1 MIKHI
6 FFDLDHTL
14 WDFDRNS
21 HETLSELYHELELES
36 KLQTEAEAFIRKYKE
51 INENQWALYRQGEI
65 SKEILRTSRY
75 SRTFKHF
82 GYENEVEAAKFGDLY
97 VERSPIKTHLCDGCI
112 DLLQQLNN
120 RYELHIITNGFEEIQ
135 PIKMKSSGID
145 QYFKVLMTSERAN
158 CKKPGT
164 DIFLKA
170 MAEARTNAKES
181 IMLGDSYEADV
192 IGAENVGM
200 KAVLFDANGKYPE
213 VAHRKISHLS
223 QFLDHL

>member
-21 HETLSELYHELELES
+21 HETLTELYEELDLATKLEV
-36 KLQTEAEAFIRKYKE
+36 EAEDFIGKYKE
-51 INENQWALYRQGEI
+51 INENQWALYRKGEI
-65 SKEILRTSRY
+65 TKEILRTSRY
-75 SRTFKHF
+75 SRTFNHF
-82 GYENEVEAAKFGDLY
+82 GYDNEIEAARFGDLY
-97 VERSPIKTHLCDGCI
+97 VERSPVKTHLCDGCLE
-112 DLLQQLNN
+112 LLDQLSPQ
-120 RYELHIITNGFEEIQ
+120 YELHIITNGFEEIQ
-135 PIKMKSSGID
+135 PIKMKSSGIKD
-145 QYFKVLMTSERAN
+145 YFNVLMTSERAN

-170 MAEARTNAKES
+170 MQEAKTNAKES

-200 KAVLFDANGKYPE
+200 KAVLFDEHGKYPE